1 MRPVPLPARKAFFWL
16 LLLAVA
22 VGSLLPVGYLPPQAF
37 DLWDKAQHA
46 LGFLALALAG
56 TWAHPRRNAWQT
68 VGLATGLLAFGA
80 AIEIA
85 QAFTGWRQGD
95 GLDLLADAIG
105 LAAGLALTR
114 IAHGHPVDTK

>member
-1 MRPVPLPARKAFFWL
+1 MRPVPLPARRAFFWL

-22 VGSLLPVGYLPPQAF
+22 VGSLLPADYLPPQAF

-105 LAAGLALTR
+105 LAAGLALAP
-114 IAHGHPVDTK
+114 IACGLRLATK

>member
-1 MRPVPLPARKAFFWL
+1 MHPVPIPARKALFWV

-22 VGSLLPVGYLPPQAF
+22 VGSLLPVDYLPPQAF

-56 TWAHPRRNAWQT
+56 TWAHPRRNARQT
-68 VGLATGLLAFGA
+68 VALATGLLAFGA

-95 GLDLLADAIG
+95 GQDLLADGIG
-105 LAAGLALTR
+105 LAAGLALAR
-114 IAHGHPVDTK
+114 IACDRRLATK